1 MTHEQKTNPVTPIEL
16 AALVEARIHESL
28 GGDEF
33 AFDLSKARLYGIN
46 FRGDDLQL
54 SFVLEHGDIYQLLE
68 VPESACARM
77 FDAAAMVTC
86 GWAAPIAEGHDEPDA
101 APSRHPERRRVRLVI
116 VVGDSGVASV
126 LRFRDDA
133 ETPILDAG
141 EARGP
146 LAEAVAGFW
155 SGC

>member
-1 MTHEQKTNPVTPIEL
+1 
-16 AALVEARIHESL
+16 
-28 GGDEF
+28 
-33 AFDLSKARLYGIN
+33 
-46 FRGDDLQL
+46 
-54 SFVLEHGDIYQLLE
+54 
-68 VPESACARM
+68 
-77 FDAAAMVTC
+77 
-86 GWAAPIAEGHDEPDA
+86 
-101 APSRHPERRRVRLVI
+101 